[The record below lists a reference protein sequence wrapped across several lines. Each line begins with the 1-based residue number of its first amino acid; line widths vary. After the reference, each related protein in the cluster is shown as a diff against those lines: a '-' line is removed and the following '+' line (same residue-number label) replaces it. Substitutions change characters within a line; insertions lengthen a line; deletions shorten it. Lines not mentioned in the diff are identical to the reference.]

1 MKILVTGGAGF
12 IGSNL
17 VKALILDERISAVK
31 VLDNLETGSMS
42 NLSDIKQNSKFEFI
56 EGDIRNYAI
65 CLGAS
70 EGMDLISHQAAL
82 GSVPRSV
89 ADPVTTHEVNA
100 TGTLNIF
107 NAARENK
114 IKRVV
119 YAASS
124 STYGDHPGLP
134 KVEEKIGSPISPYGV
149 TKLMNEIYAK
159 VFSQL
164 YSMEFIGLRYFNV
177 YGPHQNPAGPYA
189 AVIPL
194 FIKSFLESKSPVING
209 TGEQSRDFT
218 YIDDVV
224 HANLKA
230 MFTNESKAINQVFN
244 IAKGEK
250 STLNDIVSILQNISG
265 KKVNAIHGPE
275 RAGDI
280 QNSLADI
287 SKAKILLDYC
297 PETAVFEGLKKAYN
311 WYKQNTSFFDN

>member
-1 MKILVTGGAGF
+1 MKVLVTGGAGF

-17 VKALILDERISAVK
+17 VQALITDTGTSAVK
-31 VLDNLETGSMS
+31 VLDNLETGSLK
-42 NLSDIKQNSKFEFI
+42 NLAAVKDNPKFEFI

-70 EGMDLISHQAAL
+70 EGMDIISHQAAL

-89 ADPVTTHEVNA
+89 ADPATTHEVNA

-134 KVEEKIGSPISPYGV
+134 KVEDTIGSPVSPYGV

-159 VFSQL
+159 VFADL
-164 YSMEFIGLRYFNV
+164 YMMEFIGLRYFNV

-194 FIKSFLESKSPVING
+194 FIKSFLEDKSPVING
-209 TGEQSRDFT
+209 AGGHSRDFT
-218 YIDDVV
+218 FVNDVV
-224 HANLKA
+224 QANMLA
-230 MFTNESKAINQVFN
+230 MFTNEKKAANQVFN

-250 STLNDIVSILQNISG
+250 TTLTGLITVLQQITG
-265 KKVNAIHGPE
+265 KKIEAIHQAE
-275 RAGDI
+275 RSGDI
-280 QNSLADI
+280 KHSLADI
-287 SKAKILLDYC
+287 SKAKNLLGYNPATSPID
-297 PETAVFEGLKKAYN
+297 GLRKTYE
-311 WYKQNTSFFDN
+311 WYKMNSYIFAQ